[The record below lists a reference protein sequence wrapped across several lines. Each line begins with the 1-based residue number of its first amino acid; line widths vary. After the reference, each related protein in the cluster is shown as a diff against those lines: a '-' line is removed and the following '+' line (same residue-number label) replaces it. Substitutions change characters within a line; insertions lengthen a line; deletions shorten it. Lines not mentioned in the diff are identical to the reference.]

1 MILYTVNINP
11 RLKIHK
17 NTMEFSINKKYLI
30 HPLDVMATAFT
41 FEEKRKKGQKE
52 YQEKALVQVQ
62 HET

>member
-30 HPLDVMATAFT
+30 PPLDVIFLLTQA
-41 FEEKRKKGQKE
+41 
-52 YQEKALVQVQ
+52 
-62 HET
+62 